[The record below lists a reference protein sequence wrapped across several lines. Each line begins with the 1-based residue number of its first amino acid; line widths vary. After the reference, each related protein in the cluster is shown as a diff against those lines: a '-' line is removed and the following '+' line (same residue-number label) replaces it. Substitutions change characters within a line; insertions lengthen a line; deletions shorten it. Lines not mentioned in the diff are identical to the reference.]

1 MNGPIRLKTCK
12 RELGGLIVGSEPLGF
27 VAVDARLGLL
37 RDRVVDGDEEFQ
49 VRRGRGGW
57 RGVVDP
63 AGTGRVRYDG
73 WRDRI
78 QIESPAG
85 SLRIQFRWRNTTFT
99 WQGRT
104 YRIGSGFW
112 SRVRIFD
119 GEREVAG
126 GKVTLGGFRF
136 EFVVQ
141 ELRAVE
147 RELAIGL
154 GLRAQTFAAL
164 MTAAQ

>member
-1 MNGPIRLKTCK
+1 VT
-12 RELGGLIVGSEPLGF
+12 
-27 VAVDARLGLL
+27 VDARLGLL
-37 RDRVVDGDEEFQ
+37 RDRVIVGAAEFQ
-49 VRRGRGGW
+49 VLRGRGGW
-57 RGVVDP
+57 REVVDS
-63 AGTGRVRYDG
+63 AGPGRVRYDG

-78 QIESPAG
+78 LIESPAG
-85 SLRIQFRWRNTTFT
+85 SLYIPFRWRNTLFT

-136 EFVVQ
+136 EFVVP
-141 ELRAVE
+141 EFHAIE
-147 RELAIGL
+147 RELAIGI
-154 GLRAQTFAAL
+154 GLRAQAFAAV
-164 MTAAQ
+164 MAGAC